1 MAAMHIPNSK
11 AASGLRVVA
20 ARNSELSKL
29 CREFHVLRLELF
41 GSALSSAFDSEQS
54 DLDFL
59 VEFQPLQP
67 GDYAT
72 AFFGFKEA
80 LERLFGRPVDL
91 VVASAIR
98 NPYFRRSI
106 EQSKALLYA
115 A

>member
-1 MAAMHIPNSK
+1 MAPVHIPGSE

-20 ARNSELSKL
+20 GRYSELSKL
-29 CREFHVLRLELF
+29 CREFHILRLELF
-41 GSALSSAFDSEQS
+41 GSALSSDFDPEHS

-59 VEFQPLQP
+59 VEFQPLPP

-72 AFFGFKEA
+72 AFFGFKDA
-80 LERLFGRPVDL
+80 LEKLFGRPVDL

>member
-1 MAAMHIPNSK
+1 MTITQPMDTESA
-11 AASGLRVVA
+11 GRRLVA
-20 ARNSELSKL
+20 AHLAELAEL
-29 CREFHVLRLELF
+29 CRDFHVERLELF
-41 GSALSSAFDSEQS
+41 GSALSDEFDSDHS

-59 VEFQPLQP
+59 VEFSSLSP

-80 LERLFGRPVDL
+80 LERLYDRSVDL
-91 VVASAIR
+91 VVVSAIR

-106 EQSKALLYA
+106 EQNKAPLYA